1 MQVQVSFGLAF
12 VAGLLSF
19 LSPCVLPV
27 VPSYIAFVSGVTLDE
42 LRDRGSHAARRAA
55 LLHSSLF
62 VVGFALVFMTMGWAA
77 TAAGKTLAHAL
88 PWLNRIGGVALIVF
102 GLYLAGLLPVRALAR
117 EIRVQLSSRPTG
129 LFGSLLVGVAFGAGW
144 TPCIGPILASILLYV
159 GLGTTAV
166 RGTLLLATYALGLG
180 LPFVLASVAFNWF
193 LASTQRIKRWMAPL
207 ERVAGILVV
216 IVGVAM
222 VSGSFETLGRLLAG
236 LGQLVNLK
244 GP

>member
-12 VAGLLSF
+12 LAGLLSF

-27 VPSYIAFVSGVTLDE
+27 VPSYVAFVSGVTLDE
-42 LRDRGSHAARRAA
+42 LKDRGSRAARRAA
-55 LLHSSLF
+55 LLHSILF
-62 VVGFALVFMTMGWAA
+62 VLGFALVFMTMGWAA
-77 TAAGKTLAHAL
+77 TAAGRTLAHAL
-88 PWLNRIGGVALIVF
+88 PWLTRLGGVALIVF
-102 GLYLAGLLPVRALAR
+102 GLYLAGLLPLPALAR
-117 EIRVQLSSRPTG
+117 EIRVHLSSRPTG
-129 LFGSLLVGVAFGAGW
+129 PFGSLLVGVAFGAGW

-159 GLGTTAV
+159 GLGATAL

-193 LASTQRIKRWMAPL
+193 LAGANRLKRWTGTL
-207 ERVAGILVV
+207 ERVAGILVA
-216 IVGVAM
+216 IVGLAM
-222 VSGSFETLGRLLAG
+222 ATGSFETLGRVLAG